1 MLSVKPSKIAPTN
14 ILMNKIFLVSS
25 LFFAGSLMGQ
35 TESDALFMEK
45 NNICGGFVYGNTSWN
60 HYWEGTFYRD
70 NANIGSFKSN
80 SVMAMANYGVARGLN
95 VIASAAWI
103 DNRVT
108 AGTLSGQKGIQDL
121 NLFLKKELWARD
133 IKGFNSSLVA
143 VGGVSAPL
151 SNYVADYLPISIGMR
166 SKTAS
171 VRLLA
176 DVQKEH
182 WYGTASAM
190 YTRRGNVT
198 IDRNS
203 YYTTELIYSDQ
214 VAMPDVFSYNI
225 RLGWR
230 DGADKYFELIAD
242 RMNTLGGFDI
252 RKNDMPFLSNNM
264 DAFRAGI
271 NIKYPVPVLNGLSI
285 MATGMQTL
293 SGRNMGKARMIMAG
307 VVYQTAFK
315 KGDKK

>member
-1 MLSVKPSKIAPTN
+1 
-14 ILMNKIFLVSS
+14 
-25 LFFAGSLMGQ
+25 
-35 TESDALFMEK
+35 
-45 NNICGGFVYGNTSWN
+45 
-60 HYWEGTFYRD
+60 
-70 NANIGSFKSN
+70 
-80 SVMAMANYGVARGLN
+80 MAMANYGVARGLN

-230 DGADKYFELIAD
+230 DGADKYFELIAE

>member
-1 MLSVKPSKIAPTN
+1 MRKIAS
-14 ILMNKIFLVSS
+14 ILCLCAGIS
-25 LFFAGSLMGQ
+25 LSAQ
-35 TESDALFMEK
+35 TESDALFMDK
-45 NNICGGFVYGNTSWN
+45 HNLCGGFVYGNTTWD
-60 HYWEGTFYRD
+60 HYWEGTFYRN

-80 SVMAMANYGVARGLN
+80 SVMAMANYGIARGLN
-95 VIASAAWI
+95 VITSAAWI

-108 AGTLSGQKGIQDL
+108 AGTLIGQKGIQDL
-121 NLFLKKELWARD
+121 NVFLKKEIWAKD

-151 SNYVADYLPISIGMR
+151 TDYVVDFLPISIGMR

-171 VRLLA
+171 LRLLG
-176 DVQKEH
+176 DVQKGH

-190 YTRRGNVT
+190 YTRRNNIT

-203 YYTTELIYSDQ
+203 YYTTELIYSNKMF
-214 VAMPDVFSYNI
+214 MPDVFSYNI

-252 RKNDMPFLSNNM
+252 RKNDMPLPGNNM
-264 DAFRAGI
+264 DAFRAGV
-271 NIKYPVPVLNGLSI
+271 NIKYPVPVLNGLSV

-307 VVYQTAFK
+307 VVYQTAFM